1 MGLVI
6 IGSGHYLPGRPYT
19 NDDLARVMDTSDE
32 WVVQRTGIRQRH
44 YCPEGAGASDLA
56 VVAAERALELA
67 GRTPA
72 DVDYIIFNTMT
83 PDYVF
88 PGSGVLLGA
97 KLGCASVPALDLRQQ
112 CAAQLYSLQI
122 ADGLLSAGAAKCV
135 LIAAAE
141 AQAAF
146 MPWSD
151 WDILEGT
158 TDRKPSPADWDRAT
172 RHRGVAVIFGDGAG
186 AFVVERSKDEKQ
198 GIIALDL
205 NSDGRYFDQLF
216 MPIGFKSRPHLS
228 HAVIDSEQYLPVML
242 GRDVFK
248 HAVTKLPASITS
260 ACKRANCTLDDI
272 DWFIGHQANAR
283 INDAIRDRMKI
294 DAAKV
299 PGNIERVGNTSTAT
313 IPILM
318 DEMIRDGRLQR
329 GQRICIFA
337 LGAGYHWGSL
347 VFRY

>member
-1 MGLVI
+1 
-6 IGSGHYLPGRPYT
+6 
-19 NDDLARVMDTSDE
+19 MDTTDE
-32 WVVQRTGIRQRH
+32 WVVQRTGIQQRH
-44 YCPEGAGASDLA
+44 YCPAGVGVSDLA
-56 VVAAERALELA
+56 LVAAQRALESA
-67 GRTPA
+67 GCTPA
-72 DVDYIIFNTMT
+72 DIDYIIFNTMT
-83 PDYVF
+83 PDHMF

-97 KLGCASVPALDLRQQ
+97 KLGCPGVPALDVRQQ
-112 CAAQLYSLQI
+112 CSAQLYSLQI
-122 ADGLLSAGAAKCV
+122 ADGLLKSGAAKRV

-141 AQAAF
+141 SHAAF

-158 TDRKPSPADWDRAT
+158 TDRKPSAEDWDRAT
-172 RHRGVAVIFGDGAG
+172 RHRGFAVIFGDGAG
-186 AFVVERSKDEKQ
+186 AFVVEQNSDDNQ
-198 GIIALDL
+198 GIVALDL
-205 NSDGRYFDQLF
+205 NADGRYVDQLLI
-216 MPIGFKSRPHLS
+216 PNGFKSRPYVS
-228 HAVIDSEQYLPVML
+228 QAVIESEAYLPVMA

-248 HAVTKLPASITS
+248 HAVTKLPASIIA

-283 INDAIRDRMKI
+283 INEAIRDRMKL

-318 DEMIRDGRLQR
+318 DEMIRDGRLKR
-329 GQRICIFA
+329 GQRLCIFA

-347 VFRY
+347 ILRY